1 MRLNSEPIQLV
12 NGSTVLIPAN
22 RTGVGEEAVIRL
34 SCTVVNQGRFMW
46 VWTLPDSV
54 SSTIQQEI
62 LDSQLILDG
71 TRTSVI
77 EVPRSRESVGDYT
90 CTASYA
96 TGTGLPA
103 SSVAEEFIIDV
114 ECELNKLDDHHH
126 ISLTCIQDMHTHT
139 HMYGQPSCDL
149 CW

>member
-22 RTGVGEEAVIRL
+22 RTGVGEDAVVRL
-34 SCTVVNQGRFMW
+34 SCTVVNQGRFTW

-54 SSTIQQEI
+54 SSTTQQDI
-62 LDSQLILDG
+62 LDGQLILDG
-71 TRTSVI
+71 TRTSII
-77 EVPRSRESVGDYT
+77 EVPRNRDSVGNYT

-103 SSVAEEFIIDV
+103 SSVAEDLTIDV
-114 ECELNKLDDHHH
+114 ECELLFHVYKR
-126 ISLTCIQDMHTHT
+126 
-139 HMYGQPSCDL
+139 PSHA
-149 CW
+149 

>member
-12 NGSTVLIPAN
+12 NRSTVLLPAN
-22 RTGVGEEAVIRL
+22 RTGVSEDDVIRL
-34 SCTVVNQGRFMW
+34 SCTVVNQGRFTW

-54 SSTIQQEI
+54 SSTTQQEI

-77 EVPRSRESVGDYT
+77 EVPRSRKSVGDYT

-103 SSVAEEFIIDV
+103 SSVAEDFIIDV
-114 ECELNKLDDHHH
+114 ECELKIRPPPHLFNL
-126 ISLTCIQDMHTHT
+126 HTRQAY
-139 HMYGQPSCDL
+139 MYVQPSCDL
-149 CW
+149 PVMY

>member
-22 RTGVGEEAVIRL
+22 RTGVGEDAVVRL
-34 SCTVVNQGRFMW
+34 SCTVVNQGRFTW

-54 SSTIQQEI
+54 SYTTQQEI
-62 LDSQLILDG
+62 LDGQLILDG

-77 EVPRSRESVGDYT
+77 EVPRSRDSLGNYT

-96 TGTGLPA
+96 TGSGLPA
-103 SSVAEEFIIDV
+103 SSVAKSISLAA
-114 ECELNKLDDHHH
+114 ECE
-126 ISLTCIQDMHTHT
+126 
-139 HMYGQPSCDL
+139 
-149 CW
+149 

>member
-1 MRLNSEPIQLV
+1 MRLNSEPIQPV

-34 SCTVVNQGRFMW
+34 SCTVVNQGRFTW

-54 SSTIQQEI
+54 SSTTQQEI

-77 EVPRSRESVGDYT
+77 EVPWSRESVGDYT

-103 SSVAEEFIIDV
+103 SSVAEKFIIDV
-114 ECELNKLDDHHH
+114 ECELLR
-126 ISLTCIQDMHTHT
+126 IQIRTQGLAET
-139 HMYGQPSCDL
+139 FLRFTASYASFLQIPCV
-149 CW
+149 C